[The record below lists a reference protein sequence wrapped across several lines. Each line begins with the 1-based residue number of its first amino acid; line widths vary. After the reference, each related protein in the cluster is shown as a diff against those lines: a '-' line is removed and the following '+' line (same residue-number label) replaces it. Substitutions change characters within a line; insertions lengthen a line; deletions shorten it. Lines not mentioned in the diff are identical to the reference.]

1 MLIRHRQYLADNLWL
16 TSHEE
21 RDGKLRASPL
31 AIGLGLS
38 GGLLGELLLAGRIGC
53 TPDGRLQLTDQSRNA
68 IGDNPLADFVLR
80 DIVKEMS
87 KERHDRVDHV
97 SDWLTSL
104 STRAEGWVARRLRDQ
119 GVVEQVEIRKL
130 FKTET
135 RNTVIHLG
143 DGDAPT
149 SNLRGRLERRETL
162 QDRHIAFAGFALA
175 MNLDSVVLRDTSENA
190 KRYLA
195 DLMRN
200 SRQPLRS
207 LIAETDAAIGNP
219 VLTHRG

>member
-21 RDGKLRASPL
+21 RDGRLRTSSL
-31 AIGLGLS
+31 AVGLGLS
-38 GGLLGELLLAGRIGC
+38 GALLGELLLAGRIGC
-53 TPDGRLQLTDQSRNA
+53 TPDGRLQLTEHSRTA
-68 IGDNPLADFVLR
+68 TGDNPLADFVLR

-119 GVVEQVEIRKL
+119 DVVEQVEIRKL
-130 FKTET
+130 FRTET
-135 RNTVIHLG
+135 RYTVIHLG

-149 SNLRGRLERRETL
+149 SNLRGRLERRDPL
-162 QDRHIAFAGFALA
+162 QERHIAFAGFAIA
-175 MNLDSVVLRDTSENA
+175 MNLDSVVLRDTSQNA
-190 KRYLA
+190 KRYLS
-195 DLMRN
+195 DLMRRT
-200 SRQPLRS
+200 RQPLRS
-207 LIAETDAAIGNP
+207 LIAETDAAINST